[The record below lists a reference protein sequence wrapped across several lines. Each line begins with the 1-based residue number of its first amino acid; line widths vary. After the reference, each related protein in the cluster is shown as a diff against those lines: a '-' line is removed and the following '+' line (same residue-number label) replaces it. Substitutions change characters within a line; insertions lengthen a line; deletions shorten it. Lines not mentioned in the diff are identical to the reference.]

1 MPLTLPQTQRQ
12 GERGMQDWSKGA
24 AIIRGEIVPIAEA
37 RIGVT
42 DWGLTRSDITYDVVP
57 VLDGAFFRLPDYLKR
72 FAASRAAL
80 RLAIPEDDAAIRA
93 ALHAIVARAGLRDAY
108 VAMVASR
115 GTPAIP
121 GARDPRACANHF
133 YAWCV
138 PYLRVIP
145 AEVEA
150 RGARLWV
157 SKSVHRIPED
167 SVNPR
172 VKNYHWGDFTQA
184 LFEAYDHGADS
195 AVLTDHAGN
204 LSEGPGFNVFCIAGG
219 RLITPRGHCLEGI
232 TRQTVLEAAAELGI
246 PAEVR
251 DLPLAEFIEA
261 DEVFTAT
268 TAGGPVPVVQVDGR
282 VYGNGAPGPASEA
295 LRARYWEMTR
305 RPALR
310 DQVAYA

>member
-1 MPLTLPQTQRQ
+1 MH
-12 GERGMQDWSKGA
+12 DWSKGA

-42 DWGLTRSDITYDVVP
+42 DWGMTRSDITYDVAP
-57 VLDGAFFRLPDYLKR
+57 VLEGAFFRLPDYLAR

-80 RLAIPEDDAAIRA
+80 RLSIPEDDAAIRA
-93 ALHAIVARAGLRDAY
+93 TLHAIVARAGLRNAY

-115 GTPAIP
+115 GAPAVP
-121 GARDPRACANHF
+121 GSRDPRDCVNHF

-138 PYLRVIP
+138 PYLRVIS

-150 RGARLWV
+150 RGARIWIARQT
-157 SKSVHRIPED
+157 HRIPED
-167 SVNPR
+167 SINPR

-184 LFEAYDHGADS
+184 LFEAYDHGADT

-204 LSEGPGFNVFCIAGG
+204 IAEGPGFNVFCVSGG

-232 TRQTVLEAAAELGI
+232 TRQTVLDAAAEAGVA
-246 PAEVR
+246 AEVR
-251 DLPLAEFIEA
+251 DIPLAEFLDA

-268 TAGGPVPVVQVDGR
+268 TAGGPVPVVRVDDR
-282 VYGNGAPGPASEA
+282 ILGNGAPGPVSEM
-295 LRARYWEMTR
+295 LRERYWQMTR
-305 RPALR
+305 RAALR
-310 DQVAYA
+310 DPVVYA

>member
-1 MPLTLPQTQRQ
+1 MT
-12 GERGMQDWSKGA
+12 DWSKGA
-24 AIIRGEIVPIAEA
+24 AVIRGGILPVAEA

-42 DWGLTRSDITYDVVP
+42 DWGLTRSDITYDVAP
-57 VLDGAFFRLPDYLKR
+57 VIDGAFFRLPDYLRR
-72 FAASRAAL
+72 FAASRASL
-80 RLAIPEDDAAIRA
+80 RLSIPEDDAAIRA

-115 GTPAIP
+115 GSPGIP
-121 GARDPRACANHF
+121 GSRDPRTCVNHF
-133 YAWCV
+133 FAWCV

-157 SKSVHRIPED
+157 AKGVHRIPED

-172 VKNYHWGDFTQA
+172 AKNYHWGDFTQA
-184 LFEAYDHGADS
+184 LFEAYDHGADT

-204 LSEGPGFNVFCIAGG
+204 VAEGPGFNVFCVVGG
-219 RLITPRGHCLEGI
+219 RIVTPSGHCLEGI
-232 TRQTVLEAAAELGI
+232 TRQTVLDAAAEAGI
-246 PAEVR
+246 PTEVR
-251 DLPLAEFIEA
+251 DLPLAEFMEA

-268 TAGGPVPVVQVDGR
+268 TAGGPVPVVRVDER
-282 VYGNGAPGPASEA
+282 TYGNGVPGPVSTAIRDA
-295 LRARYWEMTR
+295 YWAMTR

-310 DQVAYA
+310 DPVTYP